1 MVTLKEYQEAPD
13 TAIFVHKDSKFGQAK
28 TIMRFKLNQI
38 SFAFAKGITKAGG
51 DPNAQENLREL
62 QALLA
67 ETLEHFEIQELKI
80 VEEGTPAHFIKP
92 KKHKSKDGKGKFCYK
107 CGLQKL
113 NTSIVEEGD
122 KVLRV
127 CQECLGI

>member
-1 MVTLKEYQEAPD
+1 MVTLKEYQDAPD
-13 TAIFVHKDSKFGQAK
+13 TAIFVHKENKFPQAK

-38 SFAFAKGITKAGG
+38 SFSFAKGIAEAGG
-51 DPNAQENLREL
+51 DPNDQENLREL

-67 ETLEHFEIQELKI
+67 ETLEHFEIQEVKI
-80 VEEGTPAHFIKP
+80 IEEGTSAHFIKP
-92 KKHKSKDGKGKFCYK
+92 KKHKSKDGKGKFCYR
-107 CGLQKL
+107 CGLQKE

-127 CQECLGI
+127 CKECLGI